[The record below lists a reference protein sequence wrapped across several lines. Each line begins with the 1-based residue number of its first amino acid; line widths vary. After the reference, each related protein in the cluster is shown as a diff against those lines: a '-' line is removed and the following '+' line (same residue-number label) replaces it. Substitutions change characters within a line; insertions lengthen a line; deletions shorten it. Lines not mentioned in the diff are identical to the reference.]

1 MTTKTLPE
9 AIPINWS
16 DSDCITEVETC
27 YFAGSEVIHDE
38 DKSQYKKTFSKKL
51 FYQKDISAYI
61 CVLPKKHT
69 ACDEKLSLISSTQKQ
84 ISGKAENSS
93 G

>member
-38 DKSQYKKTFSKKL
+38 DKS
-51 FYQKDISAYI
+51 
-61 CVLPKKHT
+61 
-69 ACDEKLSLISSTQKQ
+69 
-84 ISGKAENSS
+84 
-93 G
+93 